1 LNNAPSQTQKEKYE
15 MEMKKEIKKLQ
26 RLRDFFRANL
36 NNSDIKDK
44 TKLNEAKRR
53 VETVS
58 QFLIK
63 DHQNPGVKSPA

>member
-1 LNNAPSQTQKEKYE
+1 

-58 QFLIK
+58 QSLIK
-63 DHQNPGVKSPA
+63 DHQNPGVQSPA